1 MVLSLRT
8 IFDLIE
14 KDKTSD
20 NFEVTCSYL
29 EVYNEVIYDL
39 LEKSS
44 GHLELREDPEQGIIV
59 VDLRS
64 IKVNSAVKIL
74 ELLNLGNTRRKTES
88 TEVNDTSS
96 RCVFP
101 TFCTGSNS
109 FSCPWYYAASDL
121 RIVTSF
127 ESE

>member
-96 RCVFP
+96 RMEIQIKEKEIV
-101 TFCTGSNS
+101 
-109 FSCPWYYAASDL
+109 AAFMKVWDASMC
-121 RIVTSF
+121 
-127 ESE
+127 